1 MSQPIIYPTPQQNAE
16 AALGWPLYLDG
27 WQHPEGRVDELDGEM
42 AHIAIASLERFVAFR
57 EKQADIANM
66 LGHEISNEE
75 KAAFRLDQAG
85 RMLLN
90 KELRNE
96 RKNLQILHGLTA
108 YAQDTASG
116 EKVTELRGYQEDV
129 VVDRLFTF
137 ANDRRTESDLRKSCS
152 FILPTGTGKTATFI
166 HISEAVKYREDPND
180 PVRVLVIEPSVD
192 LTEQTR
198 KAYNRF
204 TPDLNV
210 GVYRGGKKQL
220 GREVVSITRESF
232 NLLIERGELSKD
244 DFDVVIVDEI
254 QEMLNDRTQNNI
266 KEYCRDKLLIGTT
279 ATPDRNELVSAR
291 ELFPPIYEMYMRE
304 AIKRKLLAPS
314 AAATVKAPVTDKVY
328 QTVRNNLGA
337 ELFDALPVRL
347 TWHLVQREASMQ
359 TGEKFTKALVEDGRQ
374 TLVRCKG
381 GRDMYEARDM
391 MSRLNGKEIFDRRLG
406 KKRNMVAQMITGKMS
421 AEEREGYYDL
431 FNAGKIDVL
440 IHVRVLG
447 MGWDAPRAKGYVDLA
462 PNRSLSDTIQN
473 YGRLTR
479 PYENEEDEEV
489 AAFGITV
496 YDETT
501 VSGFVTFS
509 DVLEE
514 TVNDPDKIVGA
525 DSEDEQS
532 RVQSIHFTDSLR
544 SLLNELKNHTI
555 ADIVANAGDSSML
568 DSMLAEE
575 YIERRSKQ
583 LMPLDQALTLLRLQ
597 TKDLTNV
604 MKARGMRFRRS
615 RTNQKEYYVTLGDLR
630 DLIAENDFG
639 RNFMQ
644 LPESGY
650 FLVEEIAKNL
660 EVTVKE
666 LRVQL
671 QEKRVPLLPFVD
683 EFGFPGQYVS
693 IEEYRK
699 LAKTYQKEKSL
710 LSRYDDDFEDEE

>member
-1 MSQPIIYPTPQQNAE
+1 MSETTYPTPQQNAE
-16 AALGWPLYLDG
+16 AALGWPLYNDG
-27 WQHPEGRVDELDGEM
+27 WQHPEGRVDELEGEM
-42 AHIAIASLERFVAFR
+42 AHIALASLERFITFR
-57 EKQADIANM
+57 EKQAHIASM
-66 LGHEISNEE
+66 LGQEISDEE
-75 KAAFRLDQAG
+75 KNTFRLDQAG
-85 RMLLN
+85 SLLLN
-90 KELRNE
+90 KELRSE

-108 YAQDTASG
+108 YAHDMASG

-129 VVDRLFTF
+129 VVDRLFKF
-137 ANDRRTESDLRKSCS
+137 ANGRRAEGDLRKSCS

-166 HISEAVKYREDPND
+166 HISEAVKYREDAND

-204 TPDLNV
+204 TPDLDV

-232 NLLIERGELSKD
+232 NRLIERGQLSKD

-266 KEYCRDKLLIGTT
+266 KEYCRNKLLIGTT

-291 ELFPPIYEMYMRE
+291 ELFPPIYEMYMRD
-304 AIKRKLLAPS
+304 AIDRKLLAPS
-314 AAATVKAPVTDKVY
+314 AAATVKAPVTDEVY
-328 QTVRNNLGA
+328 QAARNKLGA

-347 TWHLVQREASMQ
+347 TWHFVQREASMQ

-381 GRDMYEARDM
+381 GRDMYEAGEM
-391 MSRLNGKEIFDRRLG
+391 MRRLNGKEIFDRRLG
-406 KKRNMVAQMITGKMS
+406 KQRNMVAQMITGKMS
-421 AEEREGYYDL
+421 TEEREGHYDQ

-447 MGWDAPRAKGYVDLA
+447 MGWDGPRAKGYVDLA
-462 PNRSLSDTIQN
+462 PNRSLSDATQN

-479 PYENEEDEEV
+479 PYENEDNEEV
-489 AAFGITV
+489 AAFGVTV
-496 YDETT
+496 YDETAL
-501 VSGFVTFS
+501 SGFVTFS

-514 TVNDPDKIVGA
+514 TVNDPDKVVGA
-525 DSEDEQS
+525 GSEGEQS

-544 SLLNELKNHTI
+544 SLLDELKNHTV

-568 DSMLAEE
+568 DSMLAQE

-583 LMPLDQALTLLRLQ
+583 LMPLAQTLALLRLE
-597 TKDLTNV
+597 TKDLNTV
-604 MKARGMRFRRS
+604 MKNKGLRFKRS
-615 RTNQKEYYVTLGDLR
+615 RTNEREYYVTLGDLR
-630 DLIAENDFG
+630 ELIADNDLD
-639 RNFMQ
+639 RSFMQ

-650 FLVEEIAKNL
+650 FLVEEVAKNL
-660 EVTVKE
+660 EITPRE
-666 LRVQL
+666 LRVYFQD
-671 QEKRVPLLPFVD
+671 KRVPLQPFVD

-699 LAKTYQKEKSL
+699 LAKTYRKEQSL
-710 LSRYDDDFEDEE
+710 LSSYNDDFDDEE